1 MYHQKKDDKLSPRTG
16 RPTTDPRGTNRT
28 GVRLTDS
35 DMGKL
40 EFCISKT
47 GMSKTDIIRKGIDLV
62 YQELKEKE

>member
-1 MYHQKKDDKLSPRTG
+1 MSPRTG
-16 RPTTDPRGTNRT
+16 RPTIDPRGKNRT

-35 DMGKL
+35 DMEKL

-62 YQELKEKE
+62 YKEVNKKRE

>member
-1 MYHQKKDDKLSPRTG
+1 MSPRTG
-16 RPTTDPRGTNRT
+16 RPTTDPRGKNRT

-35 DMGKL
+35 DVEKL

-62 YQELKEKE
+62 YKEIRATDALDK

>member
-1 MYHQKKDDKLSPRTG
+1 LSPRTG